1 MYTFDKQK
9 LLRRAIFGLLLVVCA
24 LLQHTRG
31 AFLHFGSVH
40 AWLLV
45 PALVAVAMQERS
57 VPATLFGAFAGVL
70 WDYAHTGMD
79 GFFALWFALLA
90 FLCSTLVIFWVR
102 NNMSAALVLCGAAL
116 LLTAALQWFCFVVL
130 PGQGSAAA
138 VLFGHALPSALFS
151 FVFAPPLYWLV
162 QCTARA
168 FPNHA
173 TTL

>member
-9 LLRRAIFGLLLVVCA
+9 LLRRAIYGLLLVVCA

-31 AFLHFGSVH
+31 AFLHVGNIH

-45 PALVAVAMQERS
+45 PAVVAVAMQEQA

-70 WDYAHTGMD
+70 WDYAHVGAD
-79 GFFALWFALLA
+79 GVFALWFALLA
-90 FLCSTLVIFWVR
+90 FVCSTLVTFWVR
-102 NNMSAALVLCGAAL
+102 NNLPAALMLSGAAL
-116 LLTAALQWFCFVVL
+116 CLTAVLQWFCFVVL

-151 FVFAPPLYWLV
+151 FLFAPPLYWLARR
-162 QCTARA
+162 TASA
-168 FPNHA
+168 FSKQG
-173 TTL
+173 TTV

>member
-9 LLRRAIFGLLLVVCA
+9 LLRRVIFGLLLVVCA

-31 AFLHFGSVH
+31 AFVHFGSVH

-70 WDYAHTGMD
+70 WDYARVGAD
-79 GFFALWFALLA
+79 GFFALWFALVA
-90 FLCSTLVIFWVR
+90 FLCSTLVTYWVR
-102 NNMSAALVLCGAAL
+102 NNLPAALVLSGAAL
-116 LLTAALQWFCFVVL
+116 SLTAVLQWFCFVVL

-138 VLFGHALPSALFS
+138 VLFGSTLPSALFS
-151 FVFAPPLYWLV
+151 FLFAPLLYWLV
-162 QCTARA
+162 RRTAKT
-168 FPNHA
+168 FSNQA
-173 TTL
+173 TVV

>member
-9 LLRRAIFGLLLVVCA
+9 LLRRVIFGLLLVVCA

-31 AFLHFGSVH
+31 AFVHFGSVH

-70 WDYAHTGMD
+70 WDYAHVGAD
-79 GFFALWFALLA
+79 GVFALWFALLA
-90 FLCSTLVIFWVR
+90 FVCSTLVTFWVR
-102 NNMSAALVLCGAAL
+102 NNLPAALVLSGAAL
-116 LLTAALQWFCFVVL
+116 CLTAVVQWFCFVVL

-138 VLFGHALPSALFS
+138 VLFSHALPSALFS
-151 FVFAPPLYWLV
+151 FLFAPLLCWLV
-162 QCTARA
+162 QRA
-168 FPNHA
+168 A
-173 TTL
+173 KACSTIESAV